1 MISALVGLLVAGV
14 VGIVLLVM
22 LMAVLGLVLGAV
34 GMMLALAFKLV
45 PLLLIGWVVVK
56 LIQKSERGSYR
67 AAIPASDRQ
76 WLDT

>member
-1 MISALVGLLVAGV
+1 MLSALVGLLVAGV
-14 VGIVLLVM
+14 VGIVVLVM

-67 AAIPASDRQ
+67 TPIAASDRR
-76 WLDT
+76 WLDS